1 MREITYVKA
10 FTEALMQLMAEDENV
25 LVIGEDV
32 AHYGGVFHA
41 FDGLLK
47 TYGDKRVID
56 TPISEMGFIG
66 MGVGAAARGLRP
78 VCDLMFFD
86 FIGVAMDQL
95 YNQAAK
101 LKFMFGGDVSVPL
114 TLTTAGG
121 AGLSAGPQHSQ
132 SLEAW
137 LAHVPG
143 LKVVLPSS
151 PYDMKGLMVAAV
163 RDDNPVV
170 VVLNKRMLGSRGP
183 VPEEI
188 YEIPLG
194 QANVLRPGRDVTV
207 IALGRMVPE
216 SMTAAEE
223 LAKEGNEVEV
233 IDLRTVQPLDSA
245 TILASVRRTNR
256 ALVVHE
262 AVTFGGIGAEVAAQ
276 IQEEAFDYL
285 DAPVLRLGAP
295 FAPVPFSPV
304 LERAYIPDANRIVA
318 GVQRLLKRT
327 GADVAVE
334 VLIPKLGLT
343 MEYGLIEEWL
353 VEPGTP
359 VKPGDPLLRLAT
371 DKVDVEVEAKGSGL
385 FHPAVE
391 SGAELPP
398 GALIGWLLEAGEA
411 PPGAGRARPPSST
424 ASKQQPRKQ
433 QRPQHRPPRRRTPAT
448 TDACSPHPTPAA
460 SPASAAST
468 SPSWPAPAPAA
479 ASSPPTSWMR
489 SSHRKPPCRPAR
501 QPSHRWSAATPPRP
515 A

>member
-47 TYGDKRVID
+47 TYGEKRVID

-86 FIGVAMDQL
+86 FIGVAMDHL

-143 LKVVLPSS
+143 LKVALPSS
-151 PYDMKGLMVAAV
+151 PYDVKGLMVAAV

-170 VVLNKRMLGSRGP
+170 VVLNKRMLGSKGP

-194 QANVLRPGRDVTV
+194 QANVLRPGRDATV

-216 SMTAAEE
+216 AMTAAEE
-223 LAKEGNEVEV
+223 LAKDGKEVEV

-245 TILASVRRTNR
+245 AILASIRRTNR

-318 GVQRLLKRT
+318 GVQRLLERT
-327 GADVAVE
+327 G
-334 VLIPKLGLT
+334 G
-343 MEYGLIEEWL
+343 
-353 VEPGTP
+353 
-359 VKPGDPLLRLAT
+359 
-371 DKVDVEVEAKGSGL
+371 
-385 FHPAVE
+385 
-391 SGAELPP
+391 
-398 GALIGWLLEAGEA
+398 
-411 PPGAGRARPPSST
+411 
-424 ASKQQPRKQ
+424 
-433 QRPQHRPPRRRTPAT
+433 
-448 TDACSPHPTPAA
+448 
-460 SPASAAST
+460 
-468 SPSWPAPAPAA
+468 
-479 ASSPPTSWMR
+479 
-489 SSHRKPPCRPAR
+489 
-501 QPSHRWSAATPPRP
+501 
-515 A
+515 

>member
-1 MREITYVKA
+1 VREITYVKA
-10 FTEALMQLMAEDENV
+10 FTEALMQLMAEDENIV
-25 LVIGEDV
+25 VIGEDV

-47 TYGDKRVID
+47 TYGEKRVID

-143 LKVVLPSS
+143 LKVALPSS
-151 PYDMKGLMVAAV
+151 PYDVKGLMVASV

-170 VVLNKRMLGSRGP
+170 VVLNKRMLGTKGP

-194 QANVLRPGRDVTV
+194 QAATLKQGRDATV

-216 SMTAAEE
+216 AMIAAGE
-223 LAKEGNEVEV
+223 LAKDGTEVEV

-245 TILASVRRTNR
+245 TILESIRRTNR

-304 LERAYIPDANRIVA
+304 LERAYIPDAARIAA
-318 GVQRLLKRT
+318 GVGRLLERS
-327 GADVAVE
+327 
-334 VLIPKLGLT
+334 
-343 MEYGLIEEWL
+343 
-353 VEPGTP
+353 
-359 VKPGDPLLRLAT
+359 
-371 DKVDVEVEAKGSGL
+371 GS
-385 FHPAVE
+385 
-391 SGAELPP
+391 
-398 GALIGWLLEAGEA
+398 
-411 PPGAGRARPPSST
+411 
-424 ASKQQPRKQ
+424 
-433 QRPQHRPPRRRTPAT
+433 
-448 TDACSPHPTPAA
+448 
-460 SPASAAST
+460 
-468 SPSWPAPAPAA
+468 
-479 ASSPPTSWMR
+479 
-489 SSHRKPPCRPAR
+489 
-501 QPSHRWSAATPPRP
+501 
-515 A
+515 

>member
-1 MREITYVKA
+1 
-10 FTEALMQLMAEDENV
+10 
-25 LVIGEDV
+25 
-32 AHYGGVFHA
+32 VFHA

-47 TYGDKRVID
+47 AYGEKRVID

-143 LKVVLPSS
+143 LKVALPSS
-151 PYDMKGLMVAAV
+151 PYDVKGLMVAAV
-163 RDDNPVV
+163 RDDNPTV
-170 VVLNKRMLGSRGP
+170 VVLNKRMLGSKGP

-194 QANVLRPGRDVTV
+194 QANVLRPGRDATV

-216 SMTAAEE
+216 AMTAAGE
-223 LAKEGNEVEV
+223 LAGAGTEVEV

-245 TILASVRRTNR
+245 TILASIRRTNR

-262 AVTFGGIGAEVAAQ
+262 AVTFGGIGAEIAAQ

-318 GVQRLLKRT
+318 GVQRLLERT
-327 GADVAVE
+327 G
-334 VLIPKLGLT
+334 G
-343 MEYGLIEEWL
+343 
-353 VEPGTP
+353 
-359 VKPGDPLLRLAT
+359 
-371 DKVDVEVEAKGSGL
+371 
-385 FHPAVE
+385 
-391 SGAELPP
+391 
-398 GALIGWLLEAGEA
+398 
-411 PPGAGRARPPSST
+411 
-424 ASKQQPRKQ
+424 
-433 QRPQHRPPRRRTPAT
+433 
-448 TDACSPHPTPAA
+448 
-460 SPASAAST
+460 
-468 SPSWPAPAPAA
+468 
-479 ASSPPTSWMR
+479 
-489 SSHRKPPCRPAR
+489 
-501 QPSHRWSAATPPRP
+501 
-515 A
+515 

>member
-143 LKVVLPSS
+143 LKVVLPAS
-151 PYDMKGLMVAAV
+151 PYDVKGLMVAAV

-223 LAKEGNEVEV
+223 LAKEGKEVEV

-245 TILASVRRTNR
+245 TILESVRRTNR

-318 GVQRLLKRT
+318 GVQRLLERT
-327 GADVAVE
+327 G
-334 VLIPKLGLT
+334 G
-343 MEYGLIEEWL
+343 
-353 VEPGTP
+353 
-359 VKPGDPLLRLAT
+359 
-371 DKVDVEVEAKGSGL
+371 
-385 FHPAVE
+385 
-391 SGAELPP
+391 
-398 GALIGWLLEAGEA
+398 
-411 PPGAGRARPPSST
+411 
-424 ASKQQPRKQ
+424 
-433 QRPQHRPPRRRTPAT
+433 
-448 TDACSPHPTPAA
+448 
-460 SPASAAST
+460 
-468 SPSWPAPAPAA
+468 
-479 ASSPPTSWMR
+479 
-489 SSHRKPPCRPAR
+489 
-501 QPSHRWSAATPPRP
+501 
-515 A
+515 

>member
-121 AGLSAGPQHSQ
+121 GGLSAGPQHSQ

-143 LKVVLPSS
+143 LKVALPSS
-151 PYDMKGLMVAAV
+151 PYDVKGLMVACV
-163 RDDNPVV
+163 RDDNPTVF
-170 VVLNKRMLGSRGP
+170 VLNKRMLGARGP

-194 QANVLRPGRDVTV
+194 QANVLRPGRDATV
-207 IALGRMVPE
+207 IAVGRMVVE
-216 SMTAAEE
+216 AITAAEE
-223 LAKEGNEVEV
+223 LAKDGTEVEV
-233 IDLRTVQPLDSA
+233 IDVRTVQPLDSA

-262 AVTFGGIGAEVAAQ
+262 AVTFGGIGAEIAAQ

-285 DAPVLRLGAP
+285 DAPVFRIGAP

-318 GVQRLLKRT
+318 GVQRLLERT
-327 GADVAVE
+327 G
-334 VLIPKLGLT
+334 G
-343 MEYGLIEEWL
+343 
-353 VEPGTP
+353 
-359 VKPGDPLLRLAT
+359 
-371 DKVDVEVEAKGSGL
+371 
-385 FHPAVE
+385 
-391 SGAELPP
+391 
-398 GALIGWLLEAGEA
+398 
-411 PPGAGRARPPSST
+411 
-424 ASKQQPRKQ
+424 
-433 QRPQHRPPRRRTPAT
+433 
-448 TDACSPHPTPAA
+448 
-460 SPASAAST
+460 
-468 SPSWPAPAPAA
+468 
-479 ASSPPTSWMR
+479 
-489 SSHRKPPCRPAR
+489 
-501 QPSHRWSAATPPRP
+501 
-515 A
+515 

>member
-1 MREITYVKA
+1 VREITYVKA
-10 FTEALMQLMAEDENV
+10 FTESLMQLMAEDENV

-47 TYGDKRVID
+47 AYGSKRVID

-86 FIGVAMDQL
+86 FIGVAMDQV

-101 LKFMFGGDVSVPL
+101 LKFMFGGDVTVPL

-143 LKVVLPSS
+143 LKVALPSS
-151 PYDMKGLMVAAV
+151 PYDVKGLMVAAV
-163 RDDNPVV
+163 RDDNPTV
-170 VVLNKRMLGSRGP
+170 VVLNKRMLGSKGP

-194 QANVLRPGRDVTV
+194 QAATVRPGRDATV
-207 IALGRMVPE
+207 IAVGRMVPE
-216 SMTAAEE
+216 AMTAAGE
-223 LAKEGNEVEV
+223 LASSGIEVEV

-245 TILASVRRTNR
+245 TILDSIRRTNR

-262 AVTFGGIGAEVAAQ
+262 AVTFGGIGAEIAAQ

-304 LERAYIPDANRIVA
+304 LERAYIPDSNRIVA
-318 GVQRLLKRT
+318 GVRRLLER
-327 GADVAVE
+327 
-334 VLIPKLGLT
+334 
-343 MEYGLIEEWL
+343 
-353 VEPGTP
+353 
-359 VKPGDPLLRLAT
+359 
-371 DKVDVEVEAKGSGL
+371 SG
-385 FHPAVE
+385 
-391 SGAELPP
+391 G
-398 GALIGWLLEAGEA
+398 
-411 PPGAGRARPPSST
+411 
-424 ASKQQPRKQ
+424 
-433 QRPQHRPPRRRTPAT
+433 
-448 TDACSPHPTPAA
+448 
-460 SPASAAST
+460 
-468 SPSWPAPAPAA
+468 
-479 ASSPPTSWMR
+479 
-489 SSHRKPPCRPAR
+489 
-501 QPSHRWSAATPPRP
+501 
-515 A
+515 

>member
-1 MREITYVKA
+1 VREITYVKA

-47 TYGDKRVID
+47 TYGEKRVID

-78 VCDLMFFD
+78 VCDLMFMD

-121 AGLSAGPQHSQ
+121 GGLSAGPQHSQ

-143 LKVVLPSS
+143 LKVALPSS
-151 PYDMKGLMVAAV
+151 PYDVKGLMVACV
-163 RDDNPVV
+163 RDDNPTVF
-170 VVLNKRMLGSRGP
+170 VLNKRMLGARGP

-194 QANVLRPGRDVTV
+194 QANVLRPGRDATV
-207 IALGRMVPE
+207 IAVGRMVVE
-216 SMTAAEE
+216 AMTAAEE
-223 LAKEGNEVEV
+223 LAKDGTEVEV
-233 IDLRTVQPLDSA
+233 IDVRTVQPLDSA
-245 TILASVRRTNR
+245 TILASIRRTNR

-262 AVTFGGIGAEVAAQ
+262 AVTFGGIGAEIAAQ

-304 LERAYIPDANRIVA
+304 LERAYIPDAGRIAA
-318 GVQRLLKRT
+318 GVQRLLERT
-327 GADVAVE
+327 G
-334 VLIPKLGLT
+334 
-343 MEYGLIEEWL
+343 
-353 VEPGTP
+353 
-359 VKPGDPLLRLAT
+359 
-371 DKVDVEVEAKGSGL
+371 S
-385 FHPAVE
+385 
-391 SGAELPP
+391 
-398 GALIGWLLEAGEA
+398 
-411 PPGAGRARPPSST
+411 
-424 ASKQQPRKQ
+424 
-433 QRPQHRPPRRRTPAT
+433 
-448 TDACSPHPTPAA
+448 
-460 SPASAAST
+460 
-468 SPSWPAPAPAA
+468 
-479 ASSPPTSWMR
+479 
-489 SSHRKPPCRPAR
+489 
-501 QPSHRWSAATPPRP
+501 
-515 A
+515 

>member
-1 MREITYVKA
+1 VREITYVKA
-10 FTEALMQLMAEDENV
+10 FTESLMQLMAEDENV

-41 FDGLLK
+41 FDGLWK

-143 LKVVLPSS
+143 LKVALPSS
-151 PYDMKGLMVAAV
+151 PYDVKGLMVAAV
-163 RDDNPVV
+163 RDDNPTVM
-170 VVLNKRMLGSRGP
+170 VLNKRMLGSKGP

-194 QANVLRPGRDVTV
+194 QANVLRSGRDATV
-207 IALGRMVPE
+207 IAVGRMVPE
-216 SMTAAEE
+216 AMTAAGE
-223 LAKEGNEVEV
+223 LAQEGAEVEV
-233 IDLRTVQPLDSA
+233 IDVRTVQPLDSA
-245 TILASVRRTNR
+245 AILESIRRTNR

-262 AVTFGGIGAEVAAQ
+262 AVTFGGIGAEIAAQ

-304 LERAYIPDANRIVA
+304 LERAYIPDSNRIVA
-318 GVQRLLKRT
+318 GVRRLLERT
-327 GADVAVE
+327 G
-334 VLIPKLGLT
+334 G
-343 MEYGLIEEWL
+343 
-353 VEPGTP
+353 
-359 VKPGDPLLRLAT
+359 
-371 DKVDVEVEAKGSGL
+371 
-385 FHPAVE
+385 
-391 SGAELPP
+391 
-398 GALIGWLLEAGEA
+398 
-411 PPGAGRARPPSST
+411 
-424 ASKQQPRKQ
+424 
-433 QRPQHRPPRRRTPAT
+433 
-448 TDACSPHPTPAA
+448 
-460 SPASAAST
+460 
-468 SPSWPAPAPAA
+468 
-479 ASSPPTSWMR
+479 
-489 SSHRKPPCRPAR
+489 
-501 QPSHRWSAATPPRP
+501 
-515 A
+515 